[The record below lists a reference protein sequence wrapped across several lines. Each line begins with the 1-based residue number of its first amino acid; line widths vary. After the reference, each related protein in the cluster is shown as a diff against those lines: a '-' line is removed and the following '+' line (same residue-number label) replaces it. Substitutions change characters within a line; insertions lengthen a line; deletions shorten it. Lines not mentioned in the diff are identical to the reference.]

1 MILLVDNYDSFVY
14 NLKRYLVRLGQQVVV
29 VRNDEL
35 DLDELELGARDLS
48 SQDIGARGRLAYEA
62 IVISPGPQS
71 PDEAGVCL
79 ELVRRF
85 HERIP
90 MLGVCL
96 GHQAIWQA
104 LGGRIVRAKTPVH
117 GRGSAIHFKPSAMF
131 AEMESP
137 FIAGRYHSLVADPST
152 QPAGLRVTA
161 WSADDDIMAFEHER
175 WPLYGLQFHPES
187 ILTVAG
193 YQLLRN
199 FLQAAGVAG
208 VVGDLPTNDLM
219 DGEQA
224 TALWSEPSLLAE
236 EVREDEGDSF
246 AVFPGSDWRQ

>member
-29 VRNDEL
+29 ARNDQL
-35 DLDELELGARDLS
+35 DLDDPA
-48 SQDIGARGRLAYEA
+48 LAQYEA
-62 IVISPGPQS
+62 MVISPGPQS

-85 HERIP
+85 HERVP

-117 GRGSAIHFKPSAMF
+117 GRGSMIDFMASAIF
-131 AEMESP
+131 AGMESP
-137 FIAGRYHSLVADPST
+137 FMAGRYHSLVAEPSL
-152 QPAGLRVTA
+152 PPVGLKVTA
-161 WSADDDIMAFEHER
+161 WSAEHEIMAFEHER

-193 YQLLRN
+193 YQLLHN
-199 FLQAAGVAG
+199 FWWQRGWRRWL
-208 VVGDLPTNDLM
+208 
-219 DGEQA
+219 
-224 TALWSEPSLLAE
+224 ALC
-236 EVREDEGDSF
+236 
-246 AVFPGSDWRQ
+246 RQTICSMLVL

>member
-14 NLKRYLVRLGQQVVV
+14 NLKRYLVRLGQEVVV
-29 VRNDEL
+29 ARNDQL
-35 DLDELELGARDLS
+35 DLDDPAL
-48 SQDIGARGRLAYEA
+48 LAYEA

-85 HERIP
+85 HECVP

-104 LGGRIVRAKTPVH
+104 LGGRIVRAKTPIH
-117 GRGSAIHFKPSAMF
+117 GRGSSIHFKPSAMF
-131 AEMESP
+131 GGMENP
-137 FIAGRYHSLVADPST
+137 FTAGRYHSLVADPGT
-152 QPAGLRVTA
+152 QPLGLKVTA
-161 WSADDDIMAFEHER
+161 WSAEHEIMAFEHDR

-187 ILTVAG
+187 ILTLAG

-199 FLQAAGVAG
+199 FLLAARVANVAG
-208 VVGDLPTNDLM
+208 ALPTNDLL
-219 DGEQA
+219 DTGSV
-224 TALWSEPSLLAE
+224 TSLLLDQDPMGA
-236 EVREDEGDSF
+236 VLRDDSSDPF